1 MNLGGLHG
9 EDQEAV
15 VGAPWHMGPVL
26 EQRFPPSNI
35 KGTTWTRAEGAIGL
49 VHIKDAL
56 GCWRWDAALGK
67 Q

>member
-1 MNLGGLHG
+1 MEKTRRPCRGLPG
-9 EDQEAV
+9 IR
-15 VGAPWHMGPVL
+15 GPVL
-26 EQRFPPSNI
+26 EQRFLPSNL
-35 KGTTWTRAEGAIGL
+35 KGTTWTRAEGAVGL